1 MDTYIQTSSGFTSVN
16 DVYALSDGNTIP
28 CLGYGT
34 CGTFDEDI
42 DEDIHVL
49 NAIRT

>member
-16 DVYALSDGNTIP
+16 DVCTLSDGNTIP